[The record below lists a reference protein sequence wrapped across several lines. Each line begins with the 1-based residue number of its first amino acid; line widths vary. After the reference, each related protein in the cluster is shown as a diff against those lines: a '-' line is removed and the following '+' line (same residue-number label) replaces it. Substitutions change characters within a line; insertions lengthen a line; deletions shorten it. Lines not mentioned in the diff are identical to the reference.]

1 MAGTTKKALVLAGGK
16 GTRLRPLTHTLPKV
30 LVPIANRPVLHY
42 VIDHILGCG
51 ISEIGII
58 VSPETSLQIRESLS
72 VYPNTIEFTFLIQQ
86 EPLGLAHTVQIAHPF
101 LGNDPFV
108 MFLGDNLIGQEISTF
123 VQYFEE
129 SEADALVLLKEVPD
143 PRMFGVAVTDKQQRI
158 VKLVEKPEEPTSN
171 LALVGV
177 YMFDPSIH
185 EAVRAITPSLR
196 GELEI
201 TDAIQYLLENGYKVL
216 GKKLDGWW
224 LDCGKKDDLLKANRV
239 VLGDWS
245 GSEVRGQV
253 NESSRLSGHVVVG
266 EGSTILNSEV
276 MGPVIVGEGS
286 IVEDSFLGPHTSIG
300 SSCHITEST
309 LENSILLDNVQVHG
323 VSRMEESVIGQ
334 HSIVRLSRGEPPVI
348 RLMIGDNAEVLA

>member
-72 VYPNTIEFTFLIQQ
+72 VYPNTMEFTFLIQQ

-143 PRMFGVAVTDKQQRI
+143 PERFGCPVFDGDRIVRIEEKPSNPASSYAVTGIYMYDAKVWDI
-158 VKLVEKPEEPTSN
+158 ISSLV
-171 LALVGV
+171 
-177 YMFDPSIH
+177 PSG
-185 EAVRAITPSLR
+185 R
-196 GELEI
+196 GELEL
-201 TDAIQYLLENGYKVL
+201 TDVNNAYIEAGTLHHDL
-216 GKKLDGWW
+216 LDGWW
-224 LDCGKKDDLLKANRV
+224 TDAGTFPSLLRANLLAGMKEGLAPDLEFPA
-239 VLGDWS
+239 
-245 GSEVRGQV
+245 
-253 NESSRLSGHVVVG
+253 
-266 EGSTILNSEV
+266 
-276 MGPVIVGEGS
+276 
-286 IVEDSFLGPHTSIG
+286 
-300 SSCHITEST
+300 
-309 LENSILLDNVQVHG
+309 
-323 VSRMEESVIGQ
+323 
-334 HSIVRLSRGEPPVI
+334 HSPAPPPS
-348 RLMIGDNAEVLA
+348 